1 MKKRVERLADLPA
14 GAWRIS
20 NASPEEVERLHP
32 DRDVVYYQGTPING
46 REWYVCAII
55 GKEKNAKLVVF
66 LIAGGICLYG
76 TWIMSVRLG
85 W

>member
-1 MKKRVERLADLPA
+1 MDDDLLNKITYIA
-14 GAWRIS
+14 A
-20 NASPEEVERLHP
+20 
-32 DRDVVYYQGTPING
+32 
-46 REWYVCAII
+46 
-55 GKEKNAKLVVF
+55 LVVF